1 MSPKVGKKNKKKTM
15 AAIVNCYE
23 TGSSSVN
30 TGNANQVKKKKQNKR
45 ECDVIVQL
53 LRVSECLQP
62 TIIKWSLKEK

>member
-1 MSPKVGKKNKKKTM
+1 M

-30 TGNANQVKKKKQNKR
+30 TGNANQVKNKKKQNKR